1 MSQHHRHQ
9 EREAPEITLGIL
21 PGLGGC
27 VVPYRKWPQ
36 GAALFHEMV
45 CLARSITAK
54 EAVDIGMASKIA
66 DDYSEL
72 IRLAIEEVH
81 NLEGKVAGIPDG
93 KVEIPEVTIPD
104 QPMAGKQPLSK
115 EAVSITAK
123 TVKEAAAA
131 ESFAYALDINYKG
144 FGEIAC
150 TDAAREGV
158 SAFLQKRRPEFK
170 K

>member
-1 MSQHHRHQ
+1 M
-9 EREAPEITLGIL
+9 
-21 PGLGGC
+21 
-27 VVPYRKWPQ
+27 VPYRKWPQ

-54 EAVDIGMASKIA
+54 EAVGIGMVSKIA

-81 NLEGKVAGIPDG
+81 NLEGKVTGIPDG

-131 ESFAYALDINYKG
+131 QSFADALDINYKG